1 MAQDCTWL
9 FGRGASIANGF
20 PWTVPA
26 TWSADHANGKVTREE
41 HIDNEDAQCDLRTD
55 FDCGIAMNEDEL
67 FEEEDA
73 DQPRYTPLS
82 EIDPSALNRAL
93 CSLHL
98 LGDDLYLRMQALN
111 LGVVDPFLADLEE
124 QLLRKQIDEDRTPS
138 PEAVFVS
145 AQSQMWLFAAYELL
159 RTWRQR
165 AADMIK
171 WHENSGLEIKL
182 RALEEDI
189 GYQHFGRAY
198 RAAQIKRVID
208 DPSLI
213 SHIHDDRR
221 RVYILFARLEA
232 LRVSLAK
239 HEVRGREGSV
249 ALTPGYGRINQWCG
263 ALDYE
268 LEIGRYSSMG
278 YVNRRDIAD
287 DIRGLL
293 SMDTLPTDEEL
304 ASFDKYMRGPSQDS
318 VD

>member
-1 MAQDCTWL
+1 
-9 FGRGASIANGF
+9 
-20 PWTVPA
+20 
-26 TWSADHANGKVTREE
+26 
-41 HIDNEDAQCDLRTD
+41 
-55 FDCGIAMNEDEL
+55 MNEDEL
-67 FEEEDA
+67 FEDEDA

-82 EIDPSALNRAL
+82 EIDPSALNGAL

-98 LGDDLYLRMQALN
+98 LGDDPYLRMQALN

-124 QLLRKQIDEDRTPS
+124 QLLRKLIDEERTPV
-138 PEAVFVS
+138 PEALFVS

-239 HEVRGREGSV
+239 HEVRGREGSI
-249 ALTPGYGRINQWCG
+249 AFTPGYGRINRSCG

-268 LEIGRYSSMG
+268 LENGSYSMG

-304 ASFDKYMRGPSQDS
+304 ASFDEYMRGPSQDS